1 MINEIE
7 HILSFYIMFK
17 IVAALTDYFS
27 KFILSFIFS
36 FLLLDMIGV
45 LKDD

>member
-17 IVAALTDYFS
+17 IVAFVTDYLLT
-27 KFILSFIFS
+27 FIVTYVFG
-36 FLLLDMIGV
+36 FLVLDMIG
-45 LKDD
+45 LIKND